1 VRDQVV
7 ADQSAFSES
16 SMAGLE
22 LAAGF
27 GQLVQTSSAC
37 LSSSEG
43 SGALAGG
50 ERHTR
55 VALCRAVHAERL
67 GPAADAWRRVPHHA
81 TAQGRPRARR
91 PRPTNGDRRCSSAA
105 GANTV
110 HLKFSINIRS
120 APPWNASVAYKITD
134 SSGDTA
140 SKNAFG
146 SSVPSTLSMPV
157 TGSNRWSGGF
167 WNGSHG
173 T

>member
-1 VRDQVV
+1 MRDQVV

-120 APPWNASVAYKITD
+120 DGSGVSV
-134 SSGDTA
+134 TA
-140 SKNAFG
+140 IG
-146 SSVPSTLSMPV
+146 CRHSVPTPAPAH
-157 TGSNRWSGGF
+157 RPY
-167 WNGSHG
+167 G
-173 T
+173 TQHQRRNANSSLPRVRARLVD